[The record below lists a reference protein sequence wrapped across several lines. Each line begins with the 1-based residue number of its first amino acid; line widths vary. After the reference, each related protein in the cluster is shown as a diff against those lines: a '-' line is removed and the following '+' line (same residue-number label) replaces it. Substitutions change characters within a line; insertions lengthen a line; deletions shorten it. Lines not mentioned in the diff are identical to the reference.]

1 MSIATVFLN
10 QCWSL
15 LLQLFDGDISS
26 IRESILMGVDMD
38 LAKMLE
44 VADGAHRF
52 NSSVSFSEHKLIF
65 FPVAKA

>member
-1 MSIATVFLN
+1 
-10 QCWSL
+10 
-15 LLQLFDGDISS
+15 
-26 IRESILMGVDMD
+26 MGVDMD
-38 LAKMLE
+38 LAKTLE